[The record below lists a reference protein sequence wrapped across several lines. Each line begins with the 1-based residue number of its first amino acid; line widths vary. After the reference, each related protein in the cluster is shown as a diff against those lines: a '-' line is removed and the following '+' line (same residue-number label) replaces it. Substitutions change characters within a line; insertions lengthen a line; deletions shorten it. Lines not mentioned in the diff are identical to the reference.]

1 MVMTSMSSFGAADKR
16 GRLRLVASPDAA
28 DGSVLIHQDARV
40 YASLLDARDE
50 AALDVDERRR
60 IYVHVVRGA
69 VTAQGTELA
78 AGDALMLSDTKRVD
92 LSRADDAEVL
102 VFDLP

>member
-1 MVMTSMSSFGAADKR
+1 
-16 GRLRLVASPDAA
+16 
-28 DGSVLIHQDARV
+28 
-40 YASLLDARDE
+40 
-50 AALDVDERRR
+50 
-60 IYVHVVRGA
+60 VVRGA